1 MKVLI
6 LGGGYTG
13 QRLAQLLAAQSI
25 PVLGTTR
32 SGHWPLDLACLAFD
46 AGATPPLLPDPR
58 ALAGVTHVLSTIP
71 PLSDGRDPV
80 LATLLPLLQTL
91 PLQWCGYLSTT
102 GVYGDTQG
110 AWVDEDSPLQSTNRR
125 SQQRIAIE
133 AQWLTTGLPAHIFRL
148 PGIYGPGRSSF
159 DRLRRGDNQR
169 LLKPGHVFC
178 RIHVD
183 DIAAAL
189 WASLQN
195 PNPGRMYNVSDD
207 LPCEP
212 ALLLEEAARL
222 MGLELPPP
230 QPFDAVEL
238 SPMAASFWSECRR
251 VRNDRLKHELGVQL
265 RYPSYR
271 EGLAAIWAAEQASV
285 DPP

>member
-13 QRLAQLLAAQSI
+13 QHLAQLLTEQAIS
-25 PVLGTTR
+25 VLATTR
-32 SGHWPLDLACLAFD
+32 SGQWPLNLPCLTFD
-46 AGATPPLLPDPR
+46 ASTTPPLLPEPEV
-58 ALAGVTHVLSTIP
+58 LAGVTHVLSTIP

-80 LATLLPLLQTL
+80 LATLLPTLQQL
-91 PLQWCGYLSTT
+91 PLRWCGYLSTT

-110 AWVDEDSPLQSTNRR
+110 AWVDEESPLQSTNRR

-133 AQWLTTGLPAHIFRL
+133 AQWQASGLPAHIFRL

-189 WASLQN
+189 WASMQH
-195 PNPGRMYNVSDD
+195 PNPGRIYNVSDD
-207 LPCEP
+207 CPCEP
-212 ALLLEEAARL
+212 ALLIEEAARL
-222 MGLELPPP
+222 MGLELPPA

-251 VRNDRLKHELGVQL
+251 VRNDRLKQELGMQL

-271 EGLAAIWAAEQASV
+271 EGLAAIWAAEQS
-285 DPP
+285 

>member
-13 QRLAQLLAAQSI
+13 QRLAQLLTEQGI
-25 PVLGTTR
+25 PVLATTR
-32 SGHWPLDLACLAFD
+32 SGQWPLSLPCLTFD
-46 AGATPPLLPDPR
+46 ASTTPPLLPDPEV
-58 ALAGVTHVLSTIP
+58 LADVTHVLSTIP

-80 LATLLPLLQTL
+80 LATLLPTLQQL

-110 AWVDEDSPLQSTNRR
+110 AWVDEESPLQSTNRR

-133 AQWLTTGLPAHIFRL
+133 AQWQASGLPAHIFRL

-183 DIAAAL
+183 DIAAAV
-189 WASLQN
+189 WVSMQH
-195 PNPGRMYNVSDD
+195 PNSGRVYNVSDD
-207 LPCEP
+207 CPCEP

-222 MGLELPPP
+222 MGLELPPA

-238 SPMAASFWSECRR
+238 SLMAASFWSECRR
-251 VRNDRLKHELGVQL
+251 VRNDRLKQELGVQL

-271 EGLAAIWAAEQASV
+271 EGLAAIWAARQ
-285 DPP
+285 

>member
-13 QRLAQLLAAQSI
+13 QHLAQLLTEQAIS
-25 PVLGTTR
+25 VLATTR
-32 SGHWPLDLACLAFD
+32 SGQWPLNLPCLTFD
-46 AGATPPLLPDPR
+46 ASTTPPLLPNPDI
-58 ALAGVTHVLSTIP
+58 LAGVTHVLSTIP

-80 LATLLPLLQTL
+80 LATLLPTLQQL

-110 AWVDEDSPLQSTNRR
+110 AWVDEESPLQSTNRR

-133 AQWLTTGLPAHIFRL
+133 AQWQASGLPAHIFRL

-189 WASLQN
+189 WASMQH
-195 PNPGRMYNVSDD
+195 PNPGRVYNVSDD
-207 LPCEP
+207 CPCEP
-212 ALLLEEAARL
+212 ALLIEEAARL
-222 MGLELPPP
+222 MDLELPPA

-251 VRNDRLKHELGVQL
+251 VRNDRLKQELGVQL

-271 EGLAAIWAAEQASV
+271 EGLAAIWTAEQS
-285 DPP
+285 

>member
-13 QRLAQLLAAQSI
+13 QRLAQLLTEQGI
-25 PVLGTTR
+25 PVLATTR
-32 SGHWPLDLACLAFD
+32 SGQWPLNSPCLTFD
-46 AGATPPLLPDPR
+46 ASATPPLLPDPEV
-58 ALAGVTHVLSTIP
+58 LAGVTHVLSTIP

-80 LATLLPLLQTL
+80 LATLLPTLQQL

-110 AWVDEDSPLQSTNRR
+110 AWVDEESPLQSTNRR

-133 AQWLTTGLPAHIFRL
+133 AQWLASGLPAHIFRL

-183 DIAAAL
+183 DITAAL
-189 WASLQN
+189 WASMQH
-195 PNPGRMYNVSDD
+195 PNPGRIYNVSDD
-207 LPCEP
+207 CPCEP
-212 ALLLEEAARL
+212 ALLLEEL
-222 MGLELPPP
+222 
-230 QPFDAVEL
+230 
-238 SPMAASFWSECRR
+238 
-251 VRNDRLKHELGVQL
+251 LG
-265 RYPSYR
+265 
-271 EGLAAIWAAEQASV
+271 
-285 DPP
+285 